1 MPPKTYES
9 INEWLGAMDR
19 ALVMADRL
27 FVDYRQRDAIGLI
40 LDQLTKIRALE
51 LELNPSIAI
60 VQCKSCGADIYWG
73 LTVNGKRCPYNTI
86 GGRPTKESHFSTCPS
101 ASEHS
106 KKQRR
111 ATNGNGNHH

>member
-9 INEWLGAMDR
+9 IGAWLDAMDR
-19 ALVMADRL
+19 ALVMANTL

-40 LDQLTKIRALE
+40 LDQLVKIRE
-51 LELNPSIAI
+51 LERDLNPPITI

-73 LTVNGKRCPYNTI
+73 LTVNGRRCPYNTI

-106 KKQRR
+106 KKRR
-111 ATNGNGNHH
+111 ATTNGN